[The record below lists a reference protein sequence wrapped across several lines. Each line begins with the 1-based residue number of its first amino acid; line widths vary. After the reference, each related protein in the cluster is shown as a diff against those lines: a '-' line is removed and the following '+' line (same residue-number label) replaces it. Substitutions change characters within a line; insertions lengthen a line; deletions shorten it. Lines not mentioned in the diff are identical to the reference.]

1 MSQETRDYVEKKIV
15 RPVWNATF
23 RFKDEK
29 PKYKKQTQFLTCIDP
44 ESLKI
49 LKIYESI
56 QEMEYDT
63 DTKNLQPI
71 LNRYFKGLYK
81 KPTICEYIVV
91 PFYRKELRYSLEEFK
106 ETISKRAIDRVLNMK
121 MQKIKDKVYSN
132 NYESKKAYYSV
143 FNTILKTFTNNTE
156 YEINF

>member
-29 PKYKKQTQFLTCIDP
+29 PKYRKQTQFLTCIDP

-71 LNRYFKGLYK
+71 LNRYVKELYK
-81 KPTICEYIVV
+81 KPTFCEYIVV
-91 PFYRKELRYSLEEFK
+91 SFYRKELLYSLEEFK